1 MISARDS
8 LLTAAIHP
16 SPCCEPRR
24 GVTRPDILL
33 LHYTGMYSCERA
45 IDWLSRPEAKV
56 SCHYV
61 IDVDGTITQ
70 MVAEDQRA
78 WHAGVS
84 AWGGETD
91 INSRSVGFEIH
102 NPGHDQGYP
111 DFPEAQMAAVVALAS
126 DVVRRWSIPPER
138 VLAHSD
144 VAPARKIDPGEKFD
158 WRRLARAGIGL
169 WIPPEPVDPAD
180 AGFEPGARDDTIAKA
195 QDLLRRYGYAV
206 ETTGELDVSTALVL
220 AAFQRHFRPARVD
233 GRLDAST
240 LATIERLVAALV
252 TRGASARA

>member
-1 MISARDS
+1 MISARDTP
-8 LLTAAIHP
+8 LVAAIHP

-24 GVTRPDILL
+24 GASRPDILL
-33 LHYTGMYSCERA
+33 LHYTGMTSCERA

-84 AWGGETD
+84 AWAGETD

-111 DFPEAQMAAVVALAS
+111 EFPEAQMAAVEALAA
-126 DVVRRWSIPPER
+126 DVVRRWSIAPER

-158 WRRLARAGIGL
+158 WQRLATAGVGL
-169 WIPPEPVDPAD
+169 WVQPVAVDPAD
-180 AGFEPGARDDTIAKA
+180 DGFAPGARDAMIAKA
-195 QDLLRRYGYAV
+195 QDLLRRYGYAI
-206 ETTGELDVSTALVL
+206 ETTSELDLPTALVI

-240 LATIERLVAALV
+240 LATIERLVAALDHQE
-252 TRGASARA
+252 RSRNA